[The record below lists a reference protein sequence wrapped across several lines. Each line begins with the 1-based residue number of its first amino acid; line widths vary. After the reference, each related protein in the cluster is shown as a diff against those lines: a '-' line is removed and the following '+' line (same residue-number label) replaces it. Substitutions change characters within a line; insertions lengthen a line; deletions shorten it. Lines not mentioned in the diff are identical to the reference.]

1 MKLSIIIINH
11 SGLINT
17 INCIESIQAHLK
29 GDYEIICI
37 DNSNDDV
44 DYLKLKRIFQNSSN
58 FRFYK
63 IKNKGF
69 GNACNIGSQRAKG
82 EFLFFL
88 NNDAVIINSKVPSDM
103 NLEKGT
109 IYCPT
114 VYNPDLSYQT
124 SFYPYFNLIQL
135 IFFSFQLR
143 SRLRKKLEFFAKYHS
158 VYPKRKSQEV
168 LTKDKHWGSGCA
180 LIIQKKWFQN
190 LNGFDERFFM
200 YLEDQDICIR
210 NLKLGGDI
218 KQMDCISLI
227 HKIGGAE
234 SKSKVKINHIK
245 SISSIQF
252 AKIHMKHFNFII
264 IWILHKIFNKKIFRQ
279 MQSPITKTRLI
290 L

>member
-1 MKLSIIIINH
+1 MYLITIILINHSSYIDTKKCVKSILSSPLLNQEIIII
-11 SGLINT
+11 
-17 INCIESIQAHLK
+17 
-29 GDYEIICI
+29 
-37 DNSNDDV
+37 DNSETLI
-44 DYLKLKRIFQNSSN
+44 DYNKLKKE
-58 FRFYK
+58 FRHGRNIKLIK
-63 IKNKGF
+63 IENKGF

-88 NNDAVIINSKVPSDM
+88 NNDTVILNSKIPSEM

-143 SRLRKKLEFFAKYHS
+143 SRLRKKLEFFAKDRS
-158 VYPKRKSQEV
+158 VYPKRKNQGV
-168 LTKDKHWGSGCA
+168 LKKDKHWGSGCA
-180 LIIQKKWFQN
+180 LIMQKKWFQN

-218 KQMDCISLI
+218 KKMDCISLI

-252 AKIHMKHFNFII
+252 AKIHMNHVNFLI

-279 MQSPITKTRLI
+279 M
-290 L
+290 